1 MKDSSLPRLLD
12 VDLDRG
18 SDWHV
23 GPWQARDQGLA
34 RLAGWGGG
42 GLSIAL
48 LAQADLALVPLV
60 LAVGECVVRGVPT
73 AARVSVA
80 SRSPLSGTLSE
91 GLVGSDFGRRLA
103 SVADAVQIRGH
114 CAQAGAVLVIEAYG
128 RARIESIP
136 EAGGLSSLLTHGL
149 IEARLGPCATLSIGP
164 LGERGARIASLAAC
178 SSSSA
183 GAGPPHFVG
192 RGGLGAV
199 LAGLGLKAIA
209 VRASA
214 EPAERALELTR
225 ALTSSPRLEERARGG
240 TLELAQTLAA
250 RGELGSQSADR
261 AQADDFAQGANAA
274 RAHQHGCQGCPTPC
288 GWVFKRVG
296 APGQAARFGAS
307 HALSLQLGFSDF
319 DAALALLARCDEWG
333 IDAKEVGAGLALLAE
348 VEPGARGNSAVFT
361 EWLDLAL
368 RGKGPAAALIDGV
381 HAFGLALGRE
391 TTTVRRCSVR
401 PDKNLASLLG
411 QCVSARGT
419 DPMRAF
425 PFLAAESAGLS
436 MLREL
441 CAPLELPAGSEDPF
455 SSVGKGRLVGW
466 HEDLMLALDLS
477 GFCAFSAS
485 ALLADRLASLDAL
498 ALWISPRALAAEPEF
513 RRSPGR
519 AFLAAGA
526 ELARAQ
532 RDLNARFGWTPADDV
547 PSWARARL
555 SESGMEPEYRAFRA
569 ARFTLERSP
578 ARPLPHVAAG
588 VPGASAAGIVRG
600 RVHLRSFGTL
610 GEALGPACA
619 VELLLPASAL
629 EVLRAAVT
637 HFPKSAPSLFRDGKA
652 LPAIYRSGMRV
663 EPEDRVLAEE
673 TLDLLMVVGGG

>member
-1 MKDSSLPRLLD
+1 M
-12 VDLDRG
+12 
-18 SDWHV
+18 
-23 GPWQARDQGLA
+23 GPWQARDPALA

-48 LAQADLALVPLV
+48 LAQADPARVPLV
-60 LAVGECVVRGVPT
+60 LAVGECVVRGLPT

-103 SVADAVQIRGH
+103 AVADAVRIRGQH
-114 CAQAGAVLVIEAYG
+114 AQAGAVLVIEADG
-128 RARIESIP
+128 RARIEIIS
-136 EAGGLSSLLTHGL
+136 EARGLSSLLTHGL
-149 IEARLGPCATLSIGP
+149 IEARLGPCATLSIGAA
-164 LGERGARIASLAAC
+164 GERGARIASLAAC

-183 GAGPPHFVG
+183 GGGPPHFVG

-214 EPAERALELTR
+214 NSAERASELTR

-250 RGELGSQSADR
+250 RGELGSAATGR
-261 AQADDFAQGANAA
+261 AQADEFAQGANAA
-274 RAHQHGCQGCPTPC
+274 RGHQHGCQGCPTPC

-307 HALSLQLGFSDF
+307 QALSLQLGFSNF
-319 DAALALLARCDEWG
+319 DSALALLARCDESG
-333 IDAKEVGAGLALLAE
+333 LDAKEVGAGLALVAE
-348 VEPGARGNSAVFT
+348 VEPQARGNPAVFT

-368 RGKGPAAALIDGV
+368 RGKGPAAAVVDGV
-381 HAFGLALGRE
+381 HALGLALGRA

-419 DPMRAF
+419 DPMRSF

-466 HEDLMLALDLS
+466 HEDLMLALDLG

-498 ALWISPRALAAEPEF
+498 ALWIAPRALAAEPEF
-513 RRSPGR
+513 QRAPGR
-519 AFLAAGA
+519 ALLAAGA

-532 RDLNARFGWTPADDV
+532 RELNARYGWTPADDV

-555 SESGMEPEYRAFRA
+555 SESGMEPEYRAYRA
-569 ARFTLERSP
+569 APASFEHRS
-578 ARPLPHVAAG
+578 ARPVPQVAAG
-588 VPGASAAGIVRG
+588 VLGASVAGSVRG

-610 GEALGPACA
+610 GEALGPTCE

-637 HFPKSAPSLFRDGKA
+637 HFPTAAPSLLRDGNA
-652 LPAIYRSGMRV
+652 LPAIYRAGLRV

-673 TLDLLMVVGGG
+673 TLDLLMVIGGG